1 MEYTNSQ
8 VRAIID
14 EHLHSA
20 RDRELLY
27 RRLIDGTTIENLA
40 AEFDLS
46 VSQVKRIIMKGSE
59 IIFKHIGKE

>member
-27 RRLIDGTTIENLA
+27 RRLIDGITIENLA

-46 VSQVKRIIMKGSE
+46 VSQTKRILLKGSE
-59 IIFKHIGKE
+59 VVFKHLGKE